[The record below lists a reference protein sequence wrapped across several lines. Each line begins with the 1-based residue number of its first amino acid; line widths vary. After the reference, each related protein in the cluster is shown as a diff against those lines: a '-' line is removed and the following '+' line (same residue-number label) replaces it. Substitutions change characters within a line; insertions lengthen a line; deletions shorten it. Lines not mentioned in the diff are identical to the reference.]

1 MARNSV
7 WYRIGYALERA
18 SGDRRSVRLRS
29 LAERL
34 GGNRSHGPSDG
45 DARDALDAV
54 IAAGSTA
61 ILSRIL
67 HLREPDRRTGLADL
81 LRAGAAGV
89 GASLLHELT
98 APLLHGELRAPEL
111 DGDLGEA
118 LLAGAARGLLYASL
132 VEPRL
137 PGPALLRGVVFGT
150 AEYLA
155 SPWGGLTKLAG
166 RSAPHRR
173 IPLFSGLFEG
183 SKAGENGLLDHLA
196 FAVALA
202 ALYREGD

>member
-1 MARNSV
+1 
-7 WYRIGYALERA
+7 
-18 SGDRRSVRLRS
+18 LRS

-34 GGNRSHGPSDG
+34 TGERDAAPSERDG
-45 DARDALDAV
+45 RDALDTV
-54 IAAGSTA
+54 IAAGSA
-61 ILSRIL
+61 ALLSRIL
-67 HLREPDRRTGLADL
+67 QLREPDRRTGVTDL
-81 LRAGAAGV
+81 LRAGAAGA
-89 GASLLHELT
+89 GASLLHELV

-118 LLAGAARGLLYASL
+118 LLAGAARGLVYASL

-137 PGPALLRGVVFGT
+137 PGPALARGLVFGT

-183 SKAGENGLLDHLA
+183 SDEKEDRVLDHLA

-202 ALYREGD
+202 ALYRHD